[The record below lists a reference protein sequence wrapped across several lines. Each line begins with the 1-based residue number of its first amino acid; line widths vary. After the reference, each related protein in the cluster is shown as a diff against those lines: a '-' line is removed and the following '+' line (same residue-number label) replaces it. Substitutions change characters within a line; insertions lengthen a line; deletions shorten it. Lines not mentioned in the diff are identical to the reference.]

1 MTMNDDSIKQP
12 SEGYEDE
19 IDLRELFSVLWQG
32 RVSIVLGTLI
42 GAILSVGYALSLPNI
57 YESKALL
64 APKAEGSGLS
74 GLAGQFGGLAGF
86 AGIDIGGGK
95 ASKTQVALE
104 TLKSRSFFAEYIYED
119 VLVALMAAEGWDR
132 ESDELIINDDIYD
145 RVSQKWIRD
154 AQSSIKKKQPSVQ
167 EAYNVF
173 IGNHL
178 VVTEDNKTGFVNLK
192 VKHYSATVARDWV
205 LAIVG
210 GIEASVKE
218 KEIREA
224 ERSIAF
230 LKAESS
236 ENSLISLNE
245 VCASLIEEQ
254 TKKVVLAN
262 ASEEYVF
269 EVIEPPVAAELKS
282 EPKRALICILGTLLF
297 GMLIV
302 LYVLI
307 KHYAFKKT
315 EFTGA

>member
-1 MTMNDDSIKQP
+1 MIDDSIKQP
-12 SEGYEDE
+12 SEGYDDE

-32 RVSIVLGTLI
+32 KTSIVIGGLL

-57 YESKALL
+57 YTAEAVM

-74 GLAGQFGGLAGF
+74 GPAGQFGGLAGL
-86 AGIDIGGGK
+86 AGIDIGGGE
-95 ASKTQVALE
+95 ASKTQIALE
-104 TLKSRSFFAEYIYED
+104 TIKSRSFFAKYMYED
-119 VLVALMAAEGWDR
+119 VLVPLMAAEGWDR

-145 RVSQKWIRD
+145 PSSQKWIRD
-154 AQSSIKKKQPSVQ
+154 AQLPFKKKPSVQ
-167 EAYNVF
+167 EAYELF
-173 IGNHL
+173 ISDHL
-178 VVTEDNKTGFVNLK
+178 VVTEDKKTSFVSLK

-205 LAIVG
+205 LAIIG
-210 GIEASVKE
+210 GIEASVRE
-218 KEIREA
+218 KEVREA
-224 ERSIAF
+224 ERSILF

-245 VCASLIEEQ
+245 VFASLIEEQ
-254 TKKVVLAN
+254 TKKIVLAN

-282 EPKRALICILGTLLF
+282 EPKRSLICILGTLLS
-297 GMLIV
+297 GMLSV

-315 EFTGA
+315 EPTGA